1 MEETIYGEQKSST
14 MNLQS
19 RALLV
24 DLLQGIFGDEKMH
37 NDLRC
42 QISFDC
48 PVCSHDIK
56 GLDHGDGKGNLE
68 VNYYQHVYKCW
79 SCGETHGTHGH
90 LGKLID
96 LYGSKS
102 DRKTYELIRPDEFDR
117 SEKKY
122 KVLRLPD
129 QYRKFDEINN
139 VYPPKRKALN
149 YLRDRGV
156 TQEIIDKYDIGFALD
171 GEYAGRVI
179 VPSYNVEGD
188 LNYFVTRSVNPRER
202 IKYKNPEAPK
212 ETLIFNESRIDWTK
226 DIWIVEGVFDS
237 FFVDNSIPLL
247 GKFFNDKLWEKV
259 YDEAQANIIICLDPD
274 AWEDAKKIYFKLSG
288 GKLYG
293 RIKIVKLPDGKDL
306 GDLRGEVLDEY
317 FVDLE
322 K

>member
-1 MEETIYGEQKSST
+1 MEDTIYLSDNKKQ
-14 MNLQS
+14 MNLQT

-24 DLLQGIFGDEKMH
+24 DILQGIFGDEKMH

-56 GLDHGDGKGNLE
+56 GLDRGDGKGNLE
-68 VNYYQHVYKCW
+68 INYYRHVYKCW

-102 DRKTYELIRPDEFDR
+102 DKKTYQLIRPDDF
-117 SEKKY
+117 EKGEKTY
-122 KVLRLPD
+122 KVLTLPE
-129 QYRKFDEINN
+129 QYKKFEDVSDI
-139 VYPPKRKALN
+139 YPPKKRALN
-149 YLRDRGV
+149 YLKSRGV
-156 TQEIIDKYDIGFALD
+156 TQSIIDKYEIGFALD

-179 VPSYNVEGD
+179 IPSFDTEGY
-188 LNYFVTRSVNPRER
+188 LNYFVTRSVNTNDRL
-202 IKYKNPEAPK
+202 KYKNPEAPK
-212 ETLIFNESRIDWTK
+212 ETLIFNESRIDWSK
-226 DIWIVEGVFDS
+226 NIWIVEGVFDS

-247 GKFFNDKLWEKV
+247 GKFFNDKLWEMV
-259 YDEAQANIIICLDPD
+259 YDKAEADIIICLDPD

-293 RIKIVKLPDGKDL
+293 RVKIVKLPDGKDL
-306 GDLRGEVLDEY
+306 GDLRGEVLNEY
-317 FVDLE
+317 YVNLE